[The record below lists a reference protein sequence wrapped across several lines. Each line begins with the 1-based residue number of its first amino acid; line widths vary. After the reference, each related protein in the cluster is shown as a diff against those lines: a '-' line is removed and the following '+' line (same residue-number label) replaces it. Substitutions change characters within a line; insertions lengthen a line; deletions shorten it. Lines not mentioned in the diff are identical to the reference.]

1 MTNKIRDI
9 ICSVIMLAFGT
20 MMIVVAKDIPNKLG
34 DKDVGSGYVS
44 TFIGICILIVA
55 ISKLVLAIID
65 KKPSANKKI
74 QWKLDSLGGFGTIAL
89 MAVYMLTF
97 EKVGFIVASVV
108 YLFVQMMI
116 LSDNTNRK
124 PVVFAIIAVALP
136 VAVEALFVYA
146 IKMPLPVGIL
156 GFGG

>member
-20 MMIVVAKDIPNKLG
+20 LMIVEAKDIPNKLG
-34 DKDVGSGYVS
+34 DKDVGSAYVP

-55 ISKLVLAIID
+55 VSKLVLAITN
-65 KKPSANKKI
+65 KKPSANQKI
-74 QWKLDSLGGFGTIAL
+74 KWTQDAFGGFGTIAL
-89 MAVYMLTF
+89 MAVYMLAI
-97 EKVGFIVASVV
+97 EPVGFIVASVV
-108 YLFVQMMI
+108 YLFVQMML
-116 LSDNTNRK
+116 LSDSTNRR

>member
-1 MTNKIRDI
+1 MTNRIRDI

-34 DKDVGSGYVS
+34 DKDVGSGYVP

-55 ISKLVLAIID
+55 VSKLVLAIID

-74 QWKLDSLGGFGTIAL
+74 QWTQDSLGGFGTIAL
-89 MAVYMLTF
+89 MALYMLTI
-97 EKVGFIVASVV
+97 EKVGFIIASVV

-124 PVVFAIIAVALP
+124 PIVFAIIAVALP

>member
-34 DKDVGSGYVS
+34 DKDVGSGYVP

-55 ISKLVLAIID
+55 VSKLVLAITN
-65 KKPSANKKI
+65 KKPSANQKI
-74 QWKLDSLGGFGTIAL
+74 KWTSDSLGGFGTIAL

-97 EKVGFIVASVV
+97 EKVGFIIASVV

-116 LSDNTNRK
+116 LSDKTNRK
-124 PVVFAIIAVALP
+124 PVLFAIIAVALP

>member
-9 ICSVIMLAFGT
+9 ICSVIMLAFGAL
-20 MMIVVAKDIPNKLG
+20 MIVEAKDIPNKLAG
-34 DKDVGSGYVS
+34 KDVGSAYVP
-44 TFIGICILIVA
+44 TFIGICILVVA
-55 ISKLVLAIID
+55 VSKLVLAITN
-65 KKPSANKKI
+65 KKPSANQKI
-74 QWKLDSLGGFGTIAL
+74 KWTQDALGGFGTIAL
-89 MAVYMLTF
+89 MAAYMLAI
-97 EKVGFIVASVV
+97 EPIGFIVSSVV

-116 LSDNTNRK
+116 LSDKTNRK
-124 PVVFAIIAVALP
+124 PVLFAIIAVALP

>member
-9 ICSVIMLAFGT
+9 ICSVIMIAFGIL
-20 MMIVVAKDIPNKLG
+20 MIVEAKDIPNKLG
-34 DKDVGSGYVS
+34 GKDVGSAYVP
-44 TFIGICILIVA
+44 TFIAICILIVA
-55 ISKLVLAIID
+55 VSKLVLAVVN
-65 KKPSANKKI
+65 KKPSANEKI
-74 QWKLDSLGGFGTIAL
+74 KWTQDSLGGFGTIAL
-89 MAVYMLTF
+89 MAAYMLTL
-97 EKVGFIVASVV
+97 EKVGFLVASAV

-116 LSDNTNRK
+116 LSDKTNRK
-124 PVVFAIIAVALP
+124 PVLFAIIAVALP

>member
-9 ICSVIMLAFGT
+9 ICGAIMLAFGT
-20 MMIVVAKDIPNKLG
+20 MMVVVAKDIPNKLG
-34 DKDVGSGYVS
+34 DKDVGSGYVP

-55 ISKLVLAIID
+55 AAKIILAIID

-74 QWKLDSLGGFGTIAL
+74 QWTQDSLGGFGTIAL
-89 MAVYMLTF
+89 MAVYMLAIQP
-97 EKVGFIVASVV
+97 VGFIISSIV
-108 YLFVQMMI
+108 YLFAQMMI

-124 PVVFAIIAVALP
+124 PVLFAIIAVVLP

>member
-9 ICSVIMLAFGT
+9 ICSVIMIAFGIL
-20 MMIVVAKDIPNKLG
+20 MIVEAKDIPNKLG
-34 DKDVGSGYVS
+34 GKDVGSAYVP
-44 TFIGICILIVA
+44 TFIAICILVVA
-55 ISKLVLAIID
+55 VSKLVLALVN
-65 KKPSANKKI
+65 KKPSANEKI
-74 QWKLDSLGGFGTIAL
+74 KWTQDSLGGFGTIAL
-89 MAVYMLTF
+89 MAVYMLAI
-97 EKVGFIVASVV
+97 EPVGFIIASVV

-124 PVVFAIIAVALP
+124 PVLFAIIAVALP

>member
-1 MTNKIRDI
+1 MTTKLRDS
-9 ICSVIMLAFGT
+9 ICAVIMLAFGAA
-20 MMIVVAKDIPNKLG
+20 MIVLARDIPNKIA
-34 DKDVGSGYVS
+34 KDVGSAYVP

-55 ISKLVLAIID
+55 VSKLVLAITN
-65 KKPSANKKI
+65 KKPSANQKI
-74 QWKLDSLGGFGTIAL
+74 KWTSDSLGGFGTIAL

-97 EKVGFIVASVV
+97 EKVGFIIASVV

-116 LSDNTNRK
+116 LSDKTNRK
-124 PVVFAIIAVALP
+124 PVLFAIIAVALP

-146 IKMPLPVGIL
+146 IKMPLPVGYL